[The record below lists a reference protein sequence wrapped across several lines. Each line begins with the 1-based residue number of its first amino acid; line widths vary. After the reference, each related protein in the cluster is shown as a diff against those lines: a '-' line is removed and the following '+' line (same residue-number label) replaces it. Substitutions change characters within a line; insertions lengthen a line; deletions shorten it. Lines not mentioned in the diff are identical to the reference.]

1 MLSVALIYFVK
12 FIFNEF
18 VLERLKH
25 PYMKFASSAQSLFFP
40 SSIRCLFFFTWAF
53 VVFSHQCLQLFVT
66 KINWSLT

>member
-40 SSIRCLFFFTWAF
+40 SSIRCLFFHLGVCGILSPVPATI
-53 VVFSHQCLQLFVT
+53 T